1 MRLLFLKLTL
11 LLLMPAFVCGV
22 CFVTLMDG
30 TNYNDRTRV
39 LAGLVDLQIA
49 GLRLAASQLQVM
61 DEAQQATWLSQQ
73 SQMWRGPLS
82 VCDIADLPV
91 QTQRFQPPRKGG
103 GTAGEEAVGK
113 LQHRQ
118 LLVDA

>member
-11 LLLMPAFVCGV
+11 LLLALFCVAGLS
-22 CFVTLMDG
+22 FVTMLDS
-30 TNYNDRTRV
+30 TNLNDRARV
-39 LAGLVDLQIA
+39 LSGIVDLQIA

-73 SQMWRGPLS
+73 SQIWRGPLS

-91 QTQRFQPPRKGG
+91 KD
-103 GTAGEEAVGK
+103 AVVLRSADGS
-113 LQHRQ
+113 LCQYQ
-118 LLVDA
+118 DGFVLLTVAFFA